1 MKKLFPHI
9 VAVLFAVFIVGVIAA
24 MMLYSWQGLGKVFPN
39 DLLGQGFGM
48 LLFDLAALIWF
59 GVLIYRCF
67 STGQY
72 VISFLGFLV
81 GLLGSLGL
89 IGIEIGLSSGLFE
102 VGSMQEPLTYIFIG
116 VLAGHVVLVYAHHAS
131 APEVSAD
138 ISLGIEKAKI
148 TDKAQ
153 AAVEQKINERIDEL
167 ASPIADALMR
177 GVLQDLKISA
187 HFKDVMTLPALPVE
201 DETPKQEAAAQAS
214 FLSWLPASWV
224 NAAQNWKKNA
234 ASVEASFPV
243 VTPKQS
249 PAPQNAGSGAAAD
262 LSGKQQINCLN
273 CDQLMGVEI
282 GAICPGCGWK
292 SPGIEPAIENELH
305 RHADHVSQAS
315 PVAVELEKL
324 TYHPQG
330 FSVVSDEA
338 RGVKKKK

>member
-9 VAVLFAVFIVGVIAA
+9 VGVMFAVFIVGVIAA
-24 MMLYSWQGLGKVFPN
+24 MMLYSWQGLGRVFPN

-59 GVLIYRCF
+59 GVLIYRCL

-72 VISFLGFLV
+72 VVSFLGFLV

-102 VGSMQEPLTYIFIG
+102 AGSMQEPLTYIFIG
-116 VLAGHVVLVYAHHAS
+116 VLAGHVVLVYSHHAS

-153 AAVEQKINERIDEL
+153 AAVEQRINDRIDEL

-177 GVLQDLKISA
+177 GVLQDLKITA

-201 DETPKQEAAAQAS
+201 NEAPAPDAKEANR
-214 FLSWLPASWV
+214 FLSWLPVALGNV
-224 NAAQNWKKNA
+224 AQKWNKNA
-234 ASVEASFPV
+234 ASVAVASPV
-243 VTPKQS
+243 VTLKQS
-249 PAPQNAGSGAAAD
+249 PAATAAASAAAVD
-262 LSGKQQINCLN
+262 LSGKKQIECMN
-273 CDQLMGVEI
+273 CDTLISTEPGT
-282 GAICPGCGWK
+282 ICPTCGWK
-292 SPGIEPAIENELH
+292 SPGVEPSIENELH
-305 RHADHVSQAS
+305 RRAD
-315 PVAVELEKL
+315 
-324 TYHPQG
+324 
-330 FSVVSDEA
+330 
-338 RGVKKKK
+338 KKK